1 VNPVARALEGI
12 KVIDISQ
19 VAAVPMCA
27 RHLAD
32 FGADVIH
39 IERPVIGDSWRFY
52 QTNQMAAMNAA
63 PSPINYNWEVYN
75 RNKRSIALDLKYK
88 SGRKILHR
96 LIERA
101 DVILTNLRSFEIKRF
116 GLEYTELSRINPRI
130 IYGNLNAFGTSGPDK
145 DLPGYDV
152 LAYWYRSGIADV
164 FSYPGVPVLGF
175 RPGFGD
181 NAAALALAYGV
192 MVALFVRERTGL
204 GQEVNVSL
212 LHAGMYQISYDI
224 AGALVT
230 GLDFADWREC
240 PPPEAITQA
249 EKAVEKIRRFYTQ
262 KRTNPLEYVYRTRD
276 SKRISILALQP
287 DRYWRKFCSA
297 IGLDDLANDPTC
309 QTMESRAAHC
319 TTLIDT
325 IQETFA
331 TKTLAEWLPL
341 LEDNIPFAVVQTAKE
356 AANDPQARAS
366 GCFVSYDHPKYGRI
380 ESVASPISLS
390 KTPADIRM
398 SAPETGQHTE
408 EVLLE
413 AGYSKEDIARFK
425 EQKVIA

>member
-1 VNPVARALEGI
+1 VARALEGI

-52 QTNQMAAMNAA
+52 QTNQVAAMNAA
-63 PSPINYNWEVYN
+63 PSYINYNWEVYN
-75 RNKRSIALDLKYK
+75 RNKRSIALDLKK
-88 SGRKILHR
+88 ENGRKILYR
-96 LIERA
+96 LVEKA
-101 DVILTNLRSFEIKRF
+101 DVLLTNLRSFEIKSF
-116 GLEYTELSRINPRI
+116 GLEYADLSRINPRI
-130 IYGNLNAFGTSGPDK
+130 VYGSLNSFGTSGPDK

-152 LAYWYRSGIADV
+152 LAYWCRSGIADV

-181 NAAALALAYGV
+181 NASAMALAYGV

-204 GQEVNVSL
+204 GQEVHVSL

-224 AGALVT
+224 VGALVT
-230 GLDFADWREC
+230 GLDFADWRES
-240 PPPEAITQA
+240 PPPELVTQA
-249 EKAVEKIRRFYTQ
+249 DMAIDKIKRFYTQ
-262 KRTNPLEYVYRTRD
+262 KRTNPLEYTYTTRD
-276 SKRISILALQP
+276 SRRICITSLQP
-287 DRYWRKFCSA
+287 DRYWKTFCLA
-297 IGLDDLANDPTC
+297 IGRDDLANDLTC
-309 QTMESRAAHC
+309 QTIDGRAEHC
-319 TTLIDT
+319 TDLIDT

-341 LEDNIPFAVVQTAKE
+341 LENNIPFAVVQTAKE

-380 ESVASPISLS
+380 ESVASHISLS
-390 KTPADIRM
+390 KTPADVRM
-398 SAPETGQHTE
+398 PAPDNGQHTE

-413 AGYSKEDIARFK
+413 AGYNKEDIARFK
-425 EQKVIA
+425 KQKVIA

>member
-1 VNPVARALEGI
+1 VNPVAQALEGI

-52 QTNQMAAMNAA
+52 QANQVAAMNAA
-63 PSPINYNWEVYN
+63 PSAINYNWEVYN
-75 RNKRSIALDLKYK
+75 RNKRSIALDLKK
-88 SGRKILHR
+88 ESGRKILHR
-96 LIERA
+96 LIEGA
-101 DVILTNLRSFEIKRF
+101 DVLLTNLRSFEIKRF
-116 GLEYTELSRINPRI
+116 RLEYAELSRINPRI
-130 IYGNLNAFGTSGPDK
+130 VYGSLNAFGTSGPDK
-145 DLPGYDV
+145 NLPGYDV

-181 NAAALALAYGV
+181 NGAAMALAYGV
-192 MVALFVRERTGL
+192 MVALFVREKTGL
-204 GQEVNVSL
+204 GQEVHVSL

-230 GLDFADWREC
+230 GLDFADWRES
-240 PPPEAITQA
+240 PPPEAVAQA
-249 EKAVEKIRRFYTQ
+249 EMAIERIGRFYKQ

-276 SKRISILALQP
+276 SRRICITSLQP

-297 IGLDDLANDPTC
+297 IGRDDLANESAC
-309 QTMESRAAHC
+309 QTIEGRAERCAA
-319 TTLIDT
+319 LIDT

-341 LEDNIPFAVVQTAKE
+341 LEHNIPFAVVQTAKE

-366 GCFVSYDHPKYGRI
+366 GCFVSYDHPKHSRI
-380 ESVASPISLS
+380 ESIASHICLS
-390 KTPADIRM
+390 KTPAEVRM
-398 SAPETGQHTE
+398 PAPDKGQHTE
-408 EVLLE
+408 EILLE
-413 AGYSKEDIARFK
+413 AGYSKEDIARLK

>member
-1 VNPVARALEGI
+1 MARALEGI

-52 QTNQMAAMNAA
+52 QTDQVAAMNAA
-63 PSPINYNWEVYN
+63 PSAINYNWEVYN
-75 RNKRSIALDLKYK
+75 RNKRSIALDLKHK

-116 GLEYTELSRINPRI
+116 GLEYAELSRINPRI

-164 FSYPGVPVLGF
+164 FSFPGVPVLGF

-181 NAAALALAYGV
+181 NAAAMALAYGV

-204 GQEVNVSL
+204 GQEVHISL

-240 PPPEAITQA
+240 PPPEAVTQS
-249 EKAVEKIRRFYTQ
+249 EMAVEEIRRFYTQ
-262 KRTNPLEYVYRTRD
+262 KKTNPLEYVYRTRD
-276 SKRISILALQP
+276 SKRICILSLQP

-297 IGLDDLANDPTC
+297 IGRDDLANAPTC
-309 QTMESRAAHC
+309 QTMEGRAEHC
-319 TTLIDT
+319 TALINT
-325 IQETFA
+325 IQETLA
-331 TKTLAEWLPL
+331 TKTLGEWIPL
-341 LEDNIPFAVVQTAKE
+341 LEDNIPFGVVQTAKE

-380 ESVASPISLS
+380 QSLASHISLS
-390 KTPADIRM
+390 KTPAEVRM
-398 SAPETGQHTE
+398 PAPENGQHTE

>member
-1 VNPVARALEGI
+1 VARALEGI

-39 IERPVIGDSWRFY
+39 IERPVTGDSWRFY
-52 QTNQMAAMNAA
+52 QADQVAAMNAA
-63 PSPINYNWEVYN
+63 PSAINYNWEVYN
-75 RNKRSIALDLKYK
+75 RNKRSIALDIRHK

-101 DVILTNLRSFEIKRF
+101 DVLLTNLRSFEIKRF
-116 GLEYTELSRINPRI
+116 GLEYAELSRINPRI
-130 IYGNLNAFGTSGPDK
+130 VYGNLNSFGTSGPDK

-181 NAAALALAYGV
+181 NAAAMALAYGV

-204 GQEVNVSL
+204 GQEVHISL

-240 PPPEAITQA
+240 PPPEAVTQS
-249 EKAVEKIRRFYTQ
+249 EMAVEEIRRFYKQ
-262 KRTNPLEYVYRTRD
+262 KKTNPLEYVYRTRD
-276 SKRISILALQP
+276 SKRICILSLQP
-287 DRYWRKFCSA
+287 DRYWRKFCLA
-297 IGLDDLANDPTC
+297 IGRDDLANAPTC
-309 QTMESRAAHC
+309 QTMEGRAEHC
-319 TTLIDT
+319 TALIDT

-331 TKTLAEWLPL
+331 TKTLAKWVPL
-341 LEDNIPFAVVQTAKE
+341 LEDNVPFAVVQTAKE

-366 GCFVSYDHPKYGRI
+366 GCFVSYDHPKHGRI
-380 ESVASPISLS
+380 QSLASHISLS

-398 SAPETGQHTE
+398 SAPENGQHTE

>member
-1 VNPVARALEGI
+1 MARALEGI

-39 IERPVIGDSWRFY
+39 VERPDIGDSWRFY
-52 QTNQMAAMNAA
+52 QGHHSAAMKSA
-63 PSPINYNWEVYN
+63 PSSINYNWEVYN
-75 RNKRSIALDLKYK
+75 RNKRSITLDLKQE
-88 SGRKILHR
+88 SGKRILCR

-101 DVILTNLRSFEIKRF
+101 DVFLTNLRSFEINLF
-116 GLEYTELSRINPRI
+116 GLEYAVLSRINPRI
-130 IYGNLNAFGTSGPDK
+130 IYGTLNAFGTSGPDK

-152 LAYWYRSGIADV
+152 HAYWCRSGIASA

-181 NAAALALAYGV
+181 NVGALALAYGV
-192 MVALFVRERTGL
+192 MMALFVRVRTGV
-204 GQEVNVSL
+204 GQEVHVSL
-212 LHAGMYQISYDI
+212 LHTGMYQISYDI

-230 GLDFADWREC
+230 GLDFADWLEN
-240 PPPEAITQA
+240 PSPEAVMQA
-249 EKAVEKIRRFYTQ
+249 QTAIAEIRRFYAE
-262 KRTNPLEYVYRTRD
+262 KLLNPLEYTYTTRD
-276 SKRISILALQP
+276 SRRICIVSLQP
-287 DRYWRKFCSA
+287 DRYWRTFCLA
-297 IGLDDLANDPTC
+297 IGRKDLANDSSYE
-309 QTMESRAAHC
+309 TMEGRANHC
-319 TTLIDT
+319 VALIET

-341 LEDNIPFAVVQTAKE
+341 LEGNIPFAVVQTVKE

-380 ESVASPISLS
+380 ENLASPVSLS
-390 KTPADIRM
+390 KTPADVRM
-398 SAPETGQHTE
+398 PAPEQGQHTE
-408 EVLLE
+408 EILLE
-413 AGYSKEDIARFK
+413 AGYSREDIANFK
-425 EQKVIA
+425 EEKVIG